1 MTEETNN
8 PTDTA
13 QDNTAAEGSAETE
26 KQDANADQTGNEDV
40 KPDDNKSDE
49 ESSKTSDSK
58 EDGDSEKKEEG
69 DSKEDGEEE
78 TGAPEKYEAFDLPKG
93 VTMSEEQFAETAEFA
108 KSLNL
113 TQEQAQQ
120 AVDYHNKVIERISEQ
135 AVEQAKQER
144 LNQQEQ
150 WVKDV
155 KTDKEIGGDK
165 MNDKVDKAMR
175 VLNAFSDKATDAA
188 GKSVKG
194 TNGEPMTKISVALAE
209 SGFGNHP
216 EMVRTFSRIGELIGE
231 DRFLSGKAPQGAPKS
246 QADAMFPD
254 HVEGVQT

>member
-1 MTEETNN
+1 MSEETNN

-13 QDNTAAEGSAETE
+13 QDNTAAEGSADTE
-26 KQDANADQTGNEDV
+26 KQDVNAEQTGKEDV

-49 ESSKTSDSK
+49 ESKASDSK
-58 EDGDSEKKEEG
+58 EDGDSEKKE
-69 DSKEDGEEE
+69 KEDGEEE
-78 TGAPEKYEAFDLPKG
+78 TSAPEKYEAFDLPKG

-113 TQEQAQQ
+113 SQEQAQQ
-120 AVDYHNKVIERISEQ
+120 AVDYHNKVIAQISEH
-135 AVEQAKQER
+135 AMEQAKQNLVDQAKEWR
-144 LNQQEQ
+144 QQVE
-150 WVKDV
+150 
-155 KTDKEIGGDK
+155 TDKEIGGAK

-188 GKSVKG
+188 GKPIL
-194 TNGEPMTKISVALAE
+194 GENKEPLTKLSVALAE

-216 EMVRTFSRIGELIGE
+216 EMVRAFSRIGELIGE
-231 DRFLSGKAPQGAPKS
+231 DRFLSGKAPQGAPKT

-254 HVEGVQT
+254 HVEGV